1 MKKSLFALILIL
13 LVFTSSAYAEEISI
27 IIDGEKV
34 DGEDKPLLIQ
44 GRTLVPVRM
53 VMEHIGADVNWISKE
68 QKVSV
73 RRGPQ
78 EIILKVGTD
87 NGKVNGVTY
96 SLDTSVQIIE
106 GRTYIPLRFVGESLG
121 ADVEWLAKDKSV
133 SIQMKK
139 KIPNE
144 ILGYYVDYNSYISFN
159 NNLDIVTGILP
170 MSYGINKQGEIIT
183 NVDFPTGRQFAK
195 ENGKLVMGVI
205 FADDSNVLS
214 EVLNN
219 QQKRNNLID
228 NIEKLII
235 EKGYD
240 GINIDFERVRNNDKE
255 VFESFIGQLYER
267 LQGNNLLLAVCVP
280 AYTGIEY
287 WYDAYDYKYLGANSD
302 KLIIMAYDEHYLG
315 GTPGPIASLGWVE
328 RILKYAVNEV
338 DSEKLILGIGI
349 YGYEWPS
356 EGAGRTIDVYTALK
370 QSEEYGAIPV
380 FHEEKYVPFYIINN
394 DQGQKQVWFEDQR
407 SIMSKIELS
416 HKYSLGGVALWR
428 LGIITEDIWEAIRG
442 R

>member
-240 GINIDFERVRNNDKE
+240 GI
-255 VFESFIGQLYER
+255 Y
-267 LQGNNLLLAVCVP
+267 LAP
-280 AYTGIEY
+280 
-287 WYDAYDYKYLGANSD
+287 
-302 KLIIMAYDEHYLG
+302 
-315 GTPGPIASLGWVE
+315 
-328 RILKYAVNEV
+328 
-338 DSEKLILGIGI
+338 
-349 YGYEWPS
+349 
-356 EGAGRTIDVYTALK
+356 
-370 QSEEYGAIPV
+370 
-380 FHEEKYVPFYIINN
+380 
-394 DQGQKQVWFEDQR
+394 
-407 SIMSKIELS
+407 
-416 HKYSLGGVALWR
+416 
-428 LGIITEDIWEAIRG
+428 
-442 R
+442 